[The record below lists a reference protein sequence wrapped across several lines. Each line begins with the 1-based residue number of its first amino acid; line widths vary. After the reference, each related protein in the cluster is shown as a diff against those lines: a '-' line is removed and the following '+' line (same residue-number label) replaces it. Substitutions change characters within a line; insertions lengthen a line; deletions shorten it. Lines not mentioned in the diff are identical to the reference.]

1 MTTPDEVVFLLVV
14 DNTLL
19 DNDRVQADVK
29 TYLEREFGAES
40 SNRYWSIFD
49 QLRAELG
56 YADYLGALQR
66 YRLGDVHDPRLLMV
80 SSFLVDYPFAN
91 RLSRVTGWDRTSSKM
106 GPDDRPLRR

>member
-1 MTTPDEVVFLLVV
+1 MTTPDEVVFLLDV

-56 YADYLGALQR
+56 CASIISVQR
-66 YRLGDVHDPRLLMV
+66 
-80 SSFLVDYPFAN
+80 
-91 RLSRVTGWDRTSSKM
+91 
-106 GPDDRPLRR
+106 